1 MHTFSN
7 WNVMLWSLNVSFFIL
22 LYLCYY
28 VLICERFGNW
38 SDVIYGFMQYVL
50 KLPYIDKWEEFMY
63 KSHTV
68 FLVLMVVWW
77 KIATQVKCKWIW
89 RFAFLTLSPDSCI
102 RFLRLGWTI
111 FRWFHVKCSML
122 GFSFFLFFSR
132 SQVIVFVLKTS
143 SFEWLCFH

>member
-1 MHTFSN
+1 MSAFIWGTVCVAWMKIEATRDHYPKMGHFDPPRLLN
-7 WNVMLWSLNVSFFIL
+7 WPKSPHQLGLNISFFML
-22 LYLCYY
+22 FYLWYY
-28 VLICERFGNW
+28 HVPICERFGNW

-50 KLPYIDKWEEFMY
+50 KHPYIDKWEEFMY

-68 FLVLMVVWW
+68 LLVLMVLWW

-111 FRWFHVKCSML
+111 FRCKMF
-122 GFSFFLFFSR
+122 
-132 SQVIVFVLKTS
+132 
-143 SFEWLCFH
+143 